1 MFKVLVTA
9 INPSTPPLPNAGT
22 SSLIPDYLVDDG
34 DRLVQITITVDA
46 ERPYQHGETTC
57 DGDTQDWIAEWLPDQ
72 YGVRGKP
79 VGDDA
84 SPIGLVAA
92 LSAANWLAWEIV
104 EGKEILDLSTP
115 ELPPGAIA

>member
-1 MFKVLVTA
+1 MFKVLITS
-9 INPSTPPLPNAGT
+9 INPNALPLPDGGT
-22 SSLIPDYLVDDG
+22 SSLIPDELKDG
-34 DRLVQITITVDA
+34 SDRLVRIEIAIDA
-46 ERPYQHGETTC
+46 DRPHQHGETTY
-57 DGDTQDWIAEWLPDQ
+57 DADEEGWIADWLPDQ

-92 LSAANWLAWEIV
+92 LSVATWLSWEII
-104 EGKEILDLSTP
+104 EGESILDLPVP